1 MLPDYKDPAGNHCM
15 DSCTPP
21 VVSQHSGLEG
31 LKQQIE
37 KRTGSVC
44 CEAPEQGIDCALGG
58 GQGNLPSVNL
68 PLLGTAA
75 DLISSLSRKS
85 LA

>member
-1 MLPDYKDPAGNHCM
+1 M
-15 DSCTPP
+15 
-21 VVSQHSGLEG
+21 EG

-37 KRTGSVC
+37 KRIGSVC
-44 CEAPEQGIDCALGG
+44 CEAPEQGIDCELGG

-68 PLLGTAA
+68 PLLCTGT

-85 LA
+85 LT